1 MKIAVLYNRDI
12 YALNALNRLL
22 PALSRHSV
30 ALFHSSHVGR
40 SGSAAALALQDLQQ
54 FEKGLLAAVKPRA
67 NAGAGHDSLLG
78 FEVLGNHYQISDSR
92 LNHVNTPE
100 GRALLHEGDFDLAL
114 SIRFGK
120 ILKQPAIDVFPL
132 GVINLHSGLLPAY
145 RGVMPTFWA
154 MLAGEGSIGSTL
166 HWITDATID
175 TGEQIHRSTQLV
187 RRDQSYVSN
196 VWSLYEPGIRSMV
209 DAIHRIA
216 EGELKRPHGYCA
228 AELED
233 HQQAGSYFTFP
244 SDEQLTQFSEQ
255 GLVLFDD
262 QDLLMV

>member
-12 YALNALNRLL
+12 YALNAVNRLL
-22 PALSRHSV
+22 PAMSQHSV

-40 SGSAAALALQDLQQ
+40 SGSAAALALRDLQQ
-54 FEKGLLAAVKPRA
+54 FEAGLLAAVDARA
-67 NAGAGHDSLLG
+67 SAGHDSLLG
-78 FEVLGNHYQISDSR
+78 FEALGNRYQVSDSP

-132 GVINLHSGLLPAY
+132 GVMNLHSGLLPAY

-154 MLAGEGSIGSTL
+154 MLAGEALIGSTL

-175 TGEQIHRSTQLV
+175 TGEQIHRSNQMV
-187 RRDQSYVSN
+187 RRDQSYVAN

-216 EGELKRPHGYCA
+216 EGELKRPHGHCA
-228 AELED
+228 DDLEK
-233 HQQAGSYFTFP
+233 HQEAGSYFTFP

-262 QDLLMV
+262 QDLLTVY

>member
-40 SGSAAALALQDLQQ
+40 SGGAAALALQDLQQ
-54 FEKGLLAAVKPRA
+54 FEAGLLAAVDAR
-67 NAGAGHDSLLG
+67 AGAGHDSLLG
-78 FEVLGNHYQISDSR
+78 FKALGNRYQISDSP

-100 GRALLHEGDFDLAL
+100 GRTLLHEGDFDLAL

-120 ILKQPAIDVFPL
+120 ILKQPAIDLFPL
-132 GVINLHSGLLPAY
+132 GVMNLHSGLLPAY

-154 MLAGEGSIGSTL
+154 MLAEEESIGSTL

-187 RRDQSYVSN
+187 KPGLSYVSQ
-196 VWSLYEPGIRSMV
+196 VWSLYAPGIRGMV
-209 DAIHRIA
+209 DAVHRIA
-216 EGELKRPHGYCA
+216 EGQLKRPQGHCA
-228 AELED
+228 ADLGN
-233 HQQAGSYFTFP
+233 HLQAGSYFTFP
-244 SDEQLTQFSEQ
+244 SDGHLTQFSDQ

-262 QDLLMV
+262 QDLLTVY